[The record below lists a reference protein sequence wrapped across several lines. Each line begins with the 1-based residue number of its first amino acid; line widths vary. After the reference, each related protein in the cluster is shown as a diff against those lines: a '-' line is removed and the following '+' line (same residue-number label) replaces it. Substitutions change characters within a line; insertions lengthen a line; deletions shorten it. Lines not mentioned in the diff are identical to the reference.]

1 MRLGTLAVHAGQRPD
16 PSTGA
21 IMTPIY
27 CTSTYVQ
34 EYPATLKD
42 GYDYSRGKNPTRTA
56 LQDNLAALEGGA
68 RLFIYPLERGV
79 LLALGATSQGG
90 EPLRPE
96 AVLRRRGAD
105 LRRFGVWLPALFADG
120 SCYLVRRCAES
131 ETKGLDDDEWL
142 AAEELLR

>member
-1 MRLGTLAVHAGQRPD
+1 MKDEMNELCAQLMVQARLHNAV
-16 PSTGA
+16 
-21 IMTPIY
+21 
-27 CTSTYVQ
+27 
-34 EYPATLKD
+34 AT
-42 GYDYSRGKNPTRTA
+42 
-56 LQDNLAALEGGA
+56 AALEGGA